1 MNHLSEGQLQAF
13 LDGEVE
19 GAAARSLA
27 VHLEACAV
35 CTDTLAG
42 MRAAAV
48 RVSHALAWL
57 DRPASTAAAI
67 QPGITALAAERAT
80 EVVGA
85 NDDADVL
92 RIDAHRS
99 WGRPARVGFLKAA
112 MLALLVTSAA
122 AAAIPGSP
130 VQRWLIG
137 AWDQLTRP
145 DPVSV
150 QEPDAPG
157 TIGPATAPA
166 ASTELASISIEPV
179 DGRLTVLLDG
189 AERVQSIRVV
199 LVDAPTA
206 TVETEASAATRFSTG
221 PSRIQ
226 ATGLGSGVVHVLLPR
241 SLAYASIV
249 ADGQTLLQKEGTT
262 LQTPGDVVERSDNVI
277 VFRAP

>member
-42 MRAAAV
+42 MRATAV

-166 ASTELASISIEPV
+166 TSTELASISIEPV